1 MNSSLQDKARELLD
15 GNARRGRGY
24 YYVAPSRR
32 KYPHQWS
39 WDSSFH
45 AIVNCRLGRVD
56 LAREEV
62 STLLSKM
69 LPDGT
74 LPHIVFHDLSLVSP
88 AIRMFRRYWP
98 QTDRSPL
105 VQPPVVA
112 LAVREIWQNSEDTG
126 FLRETLPL
134 LGRHFEWLGTQRR
147 FGSSSLVS
155 IFSPWECGLDHK
167 PGFDRLMGWPARL
180 PFGLYVALY
189 VSEWLM
195 ARHKFDPAEI
205 EKRGYFNVREV
216 LFNTVYALGLEA
228 LGTMYAATGER
239 SKAEHFR
246 TRGEDVEKAI
256 LDECHDADSGLYFD
270 IDVRT
275 GKLIPE
281 PGISCLMPIAL
292 DSMPVRG
299 CEALIKHLTAPGE
312 FWLRYPVPSVPKS
325 SRHFQPGPRRYLWRG
340 PTWINTNWLIMEGLK
355 RHGYDELADAVAGS
369 SRELVE
375 RSGFREY
382 YNPLTGEGG
391 GEEDFGWSTLAAV
404 M

>member
-1 MNSSLQDKARELLD
+1 LQDKARELLD
-15 GNARRGRGY
+15 GNAKRGRDY

-56 LAREEV
+56 LAGEEV
-62 STLLSKM
+62 STLLSEM

-74 LPHIVFHDLSLVSP
+74 LPHIVFHDLGLVSP
-88 AIRMFRRYWP
+88 AVRMFRRYWP
-98 QTDRSPL
+98 QPGRSPL

-112 LAVREIWQNSEDTG
+112 LAVREIWQKSEDTG

-134 LGRHFEWLGTQRR
+134 LERHFEWLGTRRR

-155 IFSPWECGLDHK
+155 ILSPWECGLDHK
-167 PGFDRLMGWPARL
+167 PGFDRLMGWPARF

-189 VSEWLM
+189 ISEWKL
-195 ARHKFDPAEI
+195 ARHRFDPVEI
-205 EKRGYFNVREV
+205 VKRGYFNVREV
-216 LFNTVYALGLEA
+216 LFNTVYAMGLEA
-228 LGTMYAATGER
+228 LGKMYTATGER

-256 LDECHDADSGLYFD
+256 LNECRDPDSGLYFD
-270 IDVRT
+270 VDVST
-275 GKLIPE
+275 GRLVPE
-281 PGISCLMPIAL
+281 PGISCLMPLAL
-292 DSMPVRG
+292 GNMPG
-299 CEALIKHLTAPGE
+299 QEYDALVSHLTDPDE

-325 SRHFQPGPRRYLWRG
+325 SRHFRPGSRWYLWRG
-340 PTWINTNWLIMEGLK
+340 PTWINTNWLIVEGLK
-355 RHGYDELADAVAGS
+355 RHGYDELAETVAVR

-382 YNPLTGEGG
+382 FNPLTGEGG
-391 GEEDFGWSTLAAV
+391 GERDFGWSTLTAV